1 LLWRVIVINVN
12 PKIFLVLLLTSSVL
26 AGCSF
31 PGQATEVVPTTEEIQ
46 PTDPPPS
53 ETSAPEPTQELFSIP
68 QPGYIAFDFVA
79 RICDATW
86 SNSGLYLPCP
96 GDSAED
102 DEGYILLLDT
112 ATIDEA
118 ITVNLPSLLTVVP
131 QDSDFGGIF
140 GHYPAFTV
148 QPGDQFRT
156 ILACMH
162 TGEACNVDFE
172 LQYFDTNSN
181 FRSLN
186 FGTTPWPFGEVSTS
200 DTPYIIIEEDL
211 SPLAGQTVEFTLV
224 VRDQGGES
232 SDLAVWVAPH
242 IWRDPAQTSSTPIP
256 TPTFRPP
263 SPTESSDS
271 TPGVI
276 SGMVDM
282 STAPPYLND
291 PMLGGSGTPVM
302 VVFFNLDDS
311 TYWWYH
317 TALSHPNFQMTV
329 TPGRYQI
336 VAYAPGV
343 GGVPYVT
350 GGYTGSNPSCGLP
363 LAEVTVAPNAT
374 VSGIQIADW
383 NWTCGGDAYRPPKPA
398 DVPNP

>member
-1 LLWRVIVINVN
+1 VRSNKSIAVIIIVLA
-12 PKIFLVLLLTSSVL
+12 FLAL

-31 PGQATEVVPTTEEIQ
+31 PGQSTEQPLATEETEPINSM
-46 PTDPPPS
+46 PS
-53 ETSAPEPTQELFSIP
+53 ETSQPEPTQELFTSP

-102 DEGYILLLDT
+102 EEGYLLLLDT
-112 ATIDEA
+112 AMIDDG
-118 ITVNLPSLLTVVP
+118 ISIDLPSLLTVVP

-148 QPGDQFRT
+148 QAGDQFRT
-156 ILACMH
+156 VLACLH
-162 TGEACNVDFE
+162 TGEPCNVDFE
-172 LQYFDTNSN
+172 LQYFDTSGN
-181 FRSLN
+181 FRSLD
-186 FGTTPWPFGEVSTS
+186 FGSTPWAFGSISNSE
-200 DTPYIIIEEDL
+200 TPYLIIEEDL

-232 SDLAVWVAPH
+232 SDLALWVMPY
-242 IWRDPAQTSSTPIP
+242 IWRDPSQTSSTPIP

-263 SPTESSDS
+263 SPTDGSEPSDT

-282 STAPPYLND
+282 RTAPPYLTD
-291 PMLGGSGTPVM
+291 PMLPGGTPVI
-302 VVFFNLDDS
+302 VVFFNLDDG

-317 TALSHPNFQMTV
+317 TAPTHPNFQMTV

-336 VAYAPGV
+336 AAYGPGV
-343 GGVPYVT
+343 GGEPYVT
-350 GGYTGSNPSCGLP
+350 AGYTGANPSCGLP
-363 LAEVTVAPNAT
+363 LAEVTVTPNGT
-374 VSGIQIADW
+374 ISGIQIADW
-383 NWTCGGDAYRPPKPA
+383 NWLCNGTAYRPPKPA
-398 DVPNP
+398 DVPSP